1 MYKTKSERIA
11 DLRVKALEHTNA
23 ARRIL
28 DTAKAAGR
36 EDLTASEKASY
47 DEALANAQRHA
58 EALRQIQSDDEI
70 TAKAR
75 RLAAGIADPTNLPSG
90 GGVTRGR
97 IALSGKA
104 GRELGHDLA
113 KSMLPDGKKELAP
126 TGTAVTSSILLPELE
141 ELGHPSNRLL
151 EILPAI
157 VPVSPTFEVL
167 VQRVRDNNAAPVAE
181 GELKPTTVLGLEQIE
196 GKLEVIAH
204 LSEPIPHYWLSDAPA
219 LNSFVGNELIR
230 GLYDAVET
238 QVLTGDGVNPNLHG
252 ILTTSGIQTQA
263 FTTDV
268 ARSVRAAI
276 TKLEAAGHEDNH
288 VIVLRPEDW
297 EAAETAR
304 AQGSGVLEAV
314 ANVTERAVRSLWG
327 VPVVVSTALPVGT
340 GLVMDR
346 TVASVYWDGAVAVRW
361 SEIGEDFQ
369 RNLTRARVES
379 RFEVVVGT
387 PLGVVKVATAATP

>member
-1 MYKTKSERIA
+1 MYKTKTERMA
-11 DLRVKALEHTNA
+11 DLRAKALEHTAA

-28 DTAKAAGR
+28 DNAKAAGR
-36 EDLTASEKASY
+36 DDLTASEKATY
-47 DEALANAQRHA
+47 DEALAGAKRNAD
-58 EALRQIQSDDEI
+58 ALRQMQSDDEI
-70 TAKAR
+70 TAKAT
-75 RLAAGIADPTNLPSG
+75 RLAASLADPTNLPSG
-90 GGVTRGR
+90 GGVVKGR

-104 GRELGHDLA
+104 GRELSRDLA
-113 KSMLPDGKKELAP
+113 KSMVPDGAKELAP
-126 TGTAVTSSILLPELE
+126 TGTAVTSSMLLPEIE

-151 EILPAI
+151 EILPAT
-157 VPVSPTFEVL
+157 VPVSSTFEVL
-167 VQRVRDNNAAPVAE
+167 VQRVRENNAAPVAE
-181 GELKPTTVLGLEQIE
+181 GELKPTSVLGLEQIE

-204 LSEPIPHYWLSDAPA
+204 LSEPVPHYWLSDNPS

-230 GLYDAVET
+230 GLYDAVEA

-252 ILTTSGIQTQA
+252 ILTTSGIQVQA

-268 ARSVRAAI
+268 ARSVRGAI
-276 TKLEAAGHEDNH
+276 TKLETAGHEDNH

-340 GLVMDR
+340 GLVLDR
-346 TVASVYWDGAVAVRW
+346 TEVTMYWDGNLAVRW
-361 SEIGEDFQ
+361 SEVGEDFQ
-369 RNLTRARVES
+369 RNHIRARVES
-379 RFEVVVGT
+379 RFEVVVAN